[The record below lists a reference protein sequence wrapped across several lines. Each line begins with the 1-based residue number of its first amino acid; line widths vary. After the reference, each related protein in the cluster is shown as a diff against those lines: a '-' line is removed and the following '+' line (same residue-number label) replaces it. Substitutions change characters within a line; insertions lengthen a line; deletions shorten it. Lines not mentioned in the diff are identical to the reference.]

1 MRGWVVLHG
10 MLLQKRQSSCCWR
23 ACLHL
28 LVHVAF
34 LPGVIPPLLP
44 PPLPHA
50 HLLAVTR
57 AEAGQSKRLLLLDRA
72 AGWEMADQL
81 PLDIGPR
88 YFVAAAARVAD
99 SAGAPA
105 SAGAAADAVAAVD
118 GEAAAAEVAV
128 AEAAAAAEAEGAA
141 AAFEPAFELQLPEGL
156 RRGDRLL
163 LTLPAAAAK
172 QHAKQLRKLEKQGGW
187 RLGLC
192 NLRGA
197 LRAARAESICL
208 HALLPGGVHHP
219 EGKPMSCLAPIAY
232 TVVSPGFSSHAGS
245 EGKCS
250 PHEDRQNLSCLSPNA
265 YTAFHGFL
273 FLQAGIEVEVLT
285 PRRSFLLKQVFA
297 SIQVYFILH
306 TLPLQQA
313 LRWRCSP
320 RPRRQQPHAS
330 QRQRAWARCRW
341 ADRGAVSW
349 SGLQPAYMCKCCR
362 TVGAAGSACHPHS
375 ERLLSRFIRA
385 SSIHPPSSGASIVA
399 GSACRRSRLR
409 RGPACWPACC
419 GALRAVRR
427 WSSRMR
433 RLSLRLWRLKVISGG
448 SNLDLADAALCGD

>member
-1 MRGWVVLHG
+1 VRGWVVLHG
-10 MLLQKRQSSCCWR
+10 MLLYQRQSSCCR
-23 ACLHL
+23 RSCLQL
-28 LVHVAF
+28 LVHGAF
-34 LPGVIPPLLP
+34 LLDTIPLLP
-44 PPLPHA
+44 PI
-50 HLLAVTR
+50 LLCTRPFAVTR
-57 AEAGQSKRLLLLDRA
+57 AEAGQRKRLLLLDRA

-141 AAFEPAFELQLPEGL
+141 VVEPAFELQLPEGL

-172 QHAKQLRKLEKQGGW
+172 QHAKQLRRLEKQGGC
-187 RLGLC
+187 RFGLC

-232 TVVSPGFSSHAGS
+232 TVVSPGFLSHAGS

-250 PHEDRQNLSCLSPNA
+250 PHGDRQNLSCLPPNA

-273 FLQAGIEVEVLT
+273 FLQAGIEVEVFT
-285 PRRSFLLKQVFA
+285 PPEAAAAPRIA
-297 SIQVYFILH
+297 AAEGMG
-306 TLPLQQA
+306 PLQVG
-313 LRWRCSP
+313 
-320 RPRRQQPHAS
+320 RRGWVLAEAP
-330 QRQRAWARCRW
+330 ARI
-341 ADRGAVSW
+341 
-349 SGLQPAYMCKCCR
+349 SGLSYKAL
-362 TVGAAGSACHPHS
+362 GAAGSACHP
-375 ERLLSRFIRA
+375 RILNIFLSRFIRA
-385 SSIHPPSSGASIVA
+385 SSIHPPSSGASTA
-399 GSACRRSRLR
+399 PGSGCRLHR
-409 RGPACWPACC
+409 AHCC
-419 GALRAVRR
+419 FPV
-427 WSSRMR
+427 
-433 RLSLRLWRLKVISGG
+433 V
-448 SNLDLADAALCGD
+448 